1 METDIVIDEV
11 KDPVIDWKQL
21 WQTIVDWCASTGL
34 KILISI
40 VVLFISFKVINF
52 IFKKITKN
60 YNNSTGHKKLDKTLF
75 KTFTY
80 VAKIVLKTLVVV
92 GIIGYLGI
100 DTSGITALIASVG
113 VAVGLAIN
121 GAVANIAGGVLLL
134 VTRPFKD
141 DDYIAAAGYEGMVQ
155 EIRLC
160 NTVLLTFDNRIVYI
174 PNGTLSTSTI
184 INYTEKDVRRVDLTF
199 TVTADNDLE
208 KVKTIIKNA
217 CVCHPLALADPE
229 TTVRLAARYSDSM
242 ELVAKIWVRTDDYW
256 TVYYD
261 AIESVKK
268 ALDENN
274 IAAPSNQM
282 DVHVRN

>member
-1 METDIVIDEV
+1 M
-11 KDPVIDWKQL
+11 
-21 WQTIVDWCASTGL
+21 
-34 KILISI
+34 
-40 VVLFISFKVINF
+40 
-52 IFKKITKN
+52 
-60 YNNSTGHKKLDKTLF
+60 
-75 KTFTY
+75 
-80 VAKIVLKTLVVV
+80 
-92 GIIGYLGI
+92 
-100 DTSGITALIASVG
+100 
-113 VAVGLAIN
+113 
-121 GAVANIAGGVLLL
+121 L

-141 DDYIAAAGYEGMVQ
+141 DDYIAAAGYEGTVQ

-174 PNGTLSTSTI
+174 PNGMLSTSTI
-184 INYTEKDVRRVDLTF
+184 INYTEKDIRRVDLTF

-261 AIESVKK
+261 AMESVKK

-274 IAAPSNQM
+274 IASPSNQM